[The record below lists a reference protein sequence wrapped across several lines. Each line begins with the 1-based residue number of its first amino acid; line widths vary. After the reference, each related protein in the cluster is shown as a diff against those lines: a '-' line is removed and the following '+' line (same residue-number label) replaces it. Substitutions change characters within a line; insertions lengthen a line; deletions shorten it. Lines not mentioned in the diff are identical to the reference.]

1 MTKQQECEGG
11 WGRGGRRDW
20 QPRLSEKRFSV
31 WEFLGPKQLRPGLPD
46 AEPEVRGGDGK
57 GRTNTENIWSQKSA
71 VQRLGVSAQR
81 DTWEPVL
88 RARTT
93 PDAFLTIWFLF
104 FNLFFSRRK
113 IALQC
118 CAVCMRAKSLRS
130 CLTLCDTIRN
140 QMVEKIALAYIHRA
154 CACSVTQSCPTVCSL
169 LDCSRPGSSVHGV
182 LQARILE

>member
-1 MTKQQECEGG
+1 MGVSAAKAAAA
-11 WGRGGRRDW
+11 
-20 QPRLSEKRFSV
+20 
-31 WEFLGPKQLRPGLPD
+31 GLPD
-46 AEPEVRGGDGK
+46 TEPEVRGGDGK
-57 GRTNTENIWSQKSA
+57 GRTNAENIWSQKGA
-71 VQRLGVSAQR
+71 VQRLGASAQR

-118 CAVCMRAKSLRS
+118 CVVCMRAKSLRS
-130 CLTLCDTIRN
+130 CLTLCDTIKN
-140 QMVEKIALAYIHRA
+140 QMVEKIALTYIHRA
-154 CACSVTQSCPTVCSL
+154 CACSVAQSCPTVCNL

-182 LQARILE
+182 LQARILEWVGIFSSRGSS